1 MHRRRQ
7 RGFTLV
13 EALVSI
19 VLLGVG
25 ITSVMGGLS
34 AMAKNQTRTRQVELL
49 NQLLVQKFDEITATE
64 DVFNGTTGGDFS
76 AEGHPEIQW
85 NAEVNTTGTTD
96 LSAVTLTAEIGT
108 TTSARYTG
116 LIYRQPAETTTT
128 GGTN

>member
-1 MHRRRQ
+1 
-7 RGFTLV
+7 LV

-64 DVFNGTTGGDFS
+64 DVFNGTTGGDFA
-76 AEGHPEIQW
+76 AEGHPDIQW
-85 NAEVNTTGTTD
+85 NAEVSTTGTTD
-96 LSAVTLTAEIGT
+96 LEAVTLTAEIGDT
-108 TTSARYTG
+108 ISARYTG
-116 LIYRQPAETTTT
+116 LIYRQPAETTTA